1 MRIKVELKKRYYE
14 AESGETKGKRNVFSL
29 DVNFEMKNELV
40 VLFGPSGSGK
50 TTLLKCISGITHPDN
65 GKIVVD
71 DIAYFDSDRKIN
83 LPIQKRNLGFVF
95 QTYTLFPHMNVR
107 KNIECGLKG
116 WEKGEK
122 EKRVREMLDLLH
134 IEELETR
141 YPSQLSGGQKQRVAL
156 ARALAPK
163 PRLLLLDEPF
173 SALDRAVRIEFA
185 EIIKNLQKEIGIPL
199 LFITH
204 SLDEAFLL
212 ADRILILYRGE
223 VQQFGTP
230 EEIFYNPRNLH
241 VAELVGLS
249 NIFDDAW
256 VEGQVEEQVE
266 GNYAGPK
273 RTVLKS
279 GGMRIAVK
287 PLNRK
292 EGDKVSWGIHPENIT
307 LLPPDSGSED
317 QDENM
322 YSAYVHSI
330 TSKGPKKII
339 VLKLAR
345 HEKSLTAEL
354 PAQFADALNLNTG
367 DLCLVK
373 MDMSKVV
380 AF

>member
-1 MRIKVELKKRYYE
+1 LRIKVELKKRYYE

-65 GKIVVD
+65 GKITVG
-71 DIAYFDSDRKIN
+71 DIAYFDSDRNIN

-230 EEIFYNPRNLH
+230 EEIFYSPRNLH

-256 VEGQVEEQVE
+256 VEGQFE
-266 GNYAGPK
+266 GNNAGPK

-317 QDENM
+317 QEENV

-330 TSKGPKKII
+330 TSKGAKKRI

-345 HEKSLTAEL
+345 HEKSLTAEV